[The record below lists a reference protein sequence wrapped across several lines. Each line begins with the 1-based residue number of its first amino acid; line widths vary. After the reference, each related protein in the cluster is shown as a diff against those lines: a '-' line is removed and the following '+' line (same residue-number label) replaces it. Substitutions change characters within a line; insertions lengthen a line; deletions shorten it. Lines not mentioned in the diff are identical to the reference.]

1 LRPYRVKRRHE
12 NHETQLRDLRRTDSL
27 ELLDNHHHLRII
39 TTTSEMPEFSKD
51 PSMITRPPIG
61 GFALLA
67 LLLTPVACLAAA
79 DWTDDLTPIARE
91 DWNAERAAHLLE
103 RAGFGGTP
111 EEIAQL
117 AAMTPEAAVR
127 QLVHHKDIAND
138 LPAFD
143 HSGIHD
149 AGLEPFPAS
158 RPAATDLAKQ
168 TGESMGIKVK
178 PSGNRRLQPVANK
191 FFYWLRASRLET
203 HRVAYWWANRMLA
216 TRRPLEEK
224 MALFWHG
231 HFATSE
237 EKVRDYRKMLKQNE
251 LFRAQGTGNFRD
263 LLIGVAQD
271 PAMLAFLDAG
281 VNVKGAPNENFA
293 REIMEMFS
301 MGVGNYSET
310 DIREAARAFTGWN
323 FVDLD
328 FVVTPEKHDATTKT
342 FFGRTGS
349 FDGIDV
355 IDVILSQPVTS
366 EYVAGKI
373 YRFFVRQDL
382 SPELRTELGARL
394 RQSNYEIAPLLETIL
409 LSRDFYSPASMA
421 THIKSPVE
429 LVISTY
435 KKMGLA
441 EVPGVPDFND
451 VTEALGQKLLYPPTV
466 AGWANGKSWITPGL
480 LLARGNF
487 VYDTLYPNINFLP
500 PDRYPLT
507 DYKIGEVNE
516 KLALGFDVTSATKP
530 DAKEVTSMSM
540 QADRDEEFNTRL
552 ASYRGWQTA
561 LQKVKP
567 IPRATAQLD
576 LSAMVLDA
584 GCKSAREAVDYLLAR
599 YVSVPVDANT
609 HERIA
614 EFLENELGTSDL
626 AVAAS
631 FLEEPLRSTLHVI
644 LSLPEYQLG

>member
-1 LRPYRVKRRHE
+1 MTTRH
-12 NHETQLRDLRRTDSL
+12 
-27 ELLDNHHHLRII
+27 
-39 TTTSEMPEFSKD
+39 
-51 PSMITRPPIG
+51 PIG
-61 GFALLA
+61 TIALLA
-67 LLLTPVACLAAA
+67 LLLAPVACIAAP
-79 DWTDDLTPIARE
+79 DWTDDLTPIAQE

-111 EEIAQL
+111 EEIALL
-117 AAMTPEAAVR
+117 AAMTPEEAVR
-127 QLVHHKDIAND
+127 RLVYHKDIAND
-138 LPAFD
+138 LRAFD

-216 TRRPLEEK
+216 TNRPLEEK

-251 LFRAQGTGNFRD
+251 LLRDQGTGNFRD

-342 FFGRTGS
+342 FFGKQGS

-355 IDVILSQPVTS
+355 IDEILSQPVTG

-373 YRFFVRQDL
+373 YRFFVRQDM
-382 SPELRTELGARL
+382 SPELRTEIGARL
-394 RQSNYEIAPLLETIL
+394 RQSNYEIAPLLETL
-409 LSRDFYSPASMA
+409 FLSRDFYSPASMA

-435 KKMGLA
+435 RKTGLA
-441 EVPGVPDFND
+441 EIPGVPDFND
-451 VTEALGQKLLYPPTV
+451 VTETLGQKLFYPPTV

-500 PDRYPLT
+500 PDRYPLM

-516 KLALGFDVTSATKP
+516 KLALGFDVTTATKP

-584 GCKSAREAVDYLLAR
+584 GCKTTREAVDYLLAR
-599 YVSVPVDANT
+599 YVSVAVDQST

-614 EFLENELGTSDL
+614 KFLETELGTADL
-626 AVAAS
+626 AAASS

>member
-1 LRPYRVKRRHE
+1 M
-12 NHETQLRDLRRTDSL
+12 TT
-27 ELLDNHHHLRII
+27 HH
-39 TTTSEMPEFSKD
+39 
-51 PSMITRPPIG
+51 PIG

-67 LLLTPVACLAAA
+67 LLFAPLAGVAAT
-79 DWTDDLTPIARE
+79 DWAGDLTPIGQE
-91 DWNAERAAHLLE
+91 DWNTERAAHLLE

-111 EEIAQL
+111 EEIAQF

-127 QLVHHKDIAND
+127 RLVYHKDIAND
-138 LPAFD
+138 LPKFD
-143 HSGIHD
+143 HSGVHD

-158 RPAATDLAKQ
+158 RPAATDLAKE

-178 PSGNRRLQPVANK
+178 PAGNRRLQPVANK

-203 HRVAYWWANRMLA
+203 NRVAYWWANRMLA
-216 TRRPLEEK
+216 TSRPLEEK

-263 LLIGVAQD
+263 LLISVAQD

-328 FVVTPEKHDATTKT
+328 FVVTREKHDDTIKT
-342 FFGRTGS
+342 VLGKQGG

-366 EYVAGKI
+366 EYVSGRI
-373 YRFFVRQDL
+373 YRYFVRQDS
-382 SPELRTELGARL
+382 SPELRAQLSARL
-394 RQSNYEIAPLLETIL
+394 RQSNYEIAPLLKTIF

-435 KKMGLA
+435 KKMGLT

-451 VTEALGQKLLYPPTV
+451 LTEALGQKLLYPPTV

-487 VYDTLYPNINFLP
+487 VYDSLFPDINFLP

-507 DYKIGEVNE
+507 DYKIGAVNE
-516 KLALGFDVTSATKP
+516 KLALGMDVTTATKP
-530 DAKEVTSMSM
+530 EAKEVTSMSM

-552 ASYRGWQTA
+552 ASFRGWQMA

-567 IPRATAQLD
+567 IPRATARLD
-576 LSAMVLDA
+576 LSAMVLGA
-584 GCKSAREAVDYLLAR
+584 GCRNAREATDYLLAR
-599 YVSVPVDANT
+599 FVAVPLDPGT

-614 EFLENELGTSDL
+614 KFLENELGTADL
-626 AVAAS
+626 RAAAS
-631 FLEEPLRSTLHVI
+631 FLEEPLRATLHVI